1 MLEETYK
8 SFVRGGANLPE
19 DKQAK
24 LRELNEK
31 ISMLQ
36 LTFGQN
42 TLKETNAFQLV
53 IDNKEDL
60 SGLPEDVIVKAAQTA
75 QENGLDGK
83 WVFTLHNPSVMPFLQ
98 YADKRDLREK
108 IFKAYTNRG
117 NNNNENDNKEVVKQ
131 LVTARLE
138 KARLMGYEDYAAFVL
153 EENMA
158 KNEKNVYDLLDK
170 IWPSALAKAK
180 EELADIN
187 AEIKKEGG
195 NYEAEG
201 WDWRYYFEKAKKAKY
216 NLDENEMRPYFEL
229 GHVREGIF
237 YVANKLYGITFTEI
251 KDIPKPDP
259 DALAFE
265 CKDKD
270 GTHLGVLYMDFFT
283 RPGKGGGAWCGGYRS
298 QTYKDGKRVAPVVTT
313 VFNFSKPAEGQP
325 ALLTADETET
335 VFHEFGH
342 ALHGLFCDCLL
353 YTSDAADEL

>member
-1 MLEETYK
+1 
-8 SFVRGGANLPE
+8 
-19 DKQAK
+19 
-24 LRELNEK
+24 
-31 ISMLQ
+31 MLQ

-42 TLKETNAFQLV
+42 TLKETNDFQLV

-216 NLDENEMRPYFEL
+216 NLTRTRCVLILSWDMY
-229 GHVREGIF
+229 VR
-237 YVANKLYGITFTEI
+237 ASS
-251 KDIPKPDP
+251 
-259 DALAFE
+259 
-265 CKDKD
+265 
-270 GTHLGVLYMDFFT
+270 M
-283 RPGKGGGAWCGGYRS
+283 
-298 QTYKDGKRVAPVVTT
+298 
-313 VFNFSKPAEGQP
+313 
-325 ALLTADETET
+325 
-335 VFHEFGH
+335 
-342 ALHGLFCDCLL
+342 
-353 YTSDAADEL
+353 